1 MHVVEARC
9 FGSIKNIMKHAM
21 QINAQGLP
29 PSEPIFGQH
38 RGKTVWLVFLR
49 KRRNKMKVKELIE
62 RVEQI
67 QNKEMEVFVLNQFD
81 GFSDI
86 YEVEQF
92 TNCVAI
98 SGDIKSE
105 Y

>member
-1 MHVVEARC
+1 
-9 FGSIKNIMKHAM
+9 
-21 QINAQGLP
+21 
-29 PSEPIFGQH
+29 
-38 RGKTVWLVFLR
+38 
-49 KRRNKMKVKELIE
+49 MKVKELIE
-62 RVEQI
+62 RLEQI

-105 Y
+105 HQQGEVMTESDIQKVLGRHLFLKTYVSLMSQYG

>member
-1 MHVVEARC
+1 MR
-9 FGSIKNIMKHAM
+9 
-21 QINAQGLP
+21 
-29 PSEPIFGQH
+29 
-38 RGKTVWLVFLR
+38 
-49 KRRNKMKVKELIE
+49 VKELIE
-62 RVEQI
+62 RLEQI

-105 Y
+105 YQ

>member
-1 MHVVEARC
+1 MV
-9 FGSIKNIMKHAM
+9 K
-21 QINAQGLP
+21 GLL
-29 PSEPIFGQH
+29 PSEPILGQ
-38 RGKTVWLVFLR
+38 RRCKTVWLVFLR

-62 RVEQI
+62 RLEQI
-67 QNKEMEVFVLNQFD
+67 PNKEMEVFVLNQFD

-86 YEVEQF
+86 YEVEPF

-105 Y
+105 CQ

>member
-1 MHVVEARC
+1 MNVTNTSWKKQKHIVLV
-9 FGSIKNIMKHAM
+9 IM
-21 QINAQGLP
+21 
-29 PSEPIFGQH
+29 S
-38 RGKTVWLVFLR
+38 R

-62 RVEQI
+62 RLEQI
-67 QNKEMEVFVLNQFD
+67 PNKEMEIFVLNQFD

-105 Y
+105 

>member
-1 MHVVEARC
+1 
-9 FGSIKNIMKHAM
+9 
-21 QINAQGLP
+21 
-29 PSEPIFGQH
+29 
-38 RGKTVWLVFLR
+38 
-49 KRRNKMKVKELIE
+49 MKVKELIE
-62 RVEQI
+62 RLEQI
-67 QNKEMEVFVLNQFD
+67 PNKEMEVFVLNQFD

-105 Y
+105 YQQGEVMTESDIQKALGRHLFLQNVCIPNVTIWLVFFKEKEK

>member
-1 MHVVEARC
+1 
-9 FGSIKNIMKHAM
+9 
-21 QINAQGLP
+21 
-29 PSEPIFGQH
+29 
-38 RGKTVWLVFLR
+38 
-49 KRRNKMKVKELIE
+49 MKVKELIE
-62 RVEQI
+62 RLEQI
-67 QNKEMEVFVLNQFD
+67 QNKDKEMEVFVLNQFD

-105 Y
+105 YQ